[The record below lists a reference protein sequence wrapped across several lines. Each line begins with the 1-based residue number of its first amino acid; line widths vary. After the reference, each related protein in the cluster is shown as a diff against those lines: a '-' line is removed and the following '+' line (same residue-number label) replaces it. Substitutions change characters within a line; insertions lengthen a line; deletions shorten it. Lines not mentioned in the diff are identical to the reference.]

1 MFLCPTPWRR
11 WWHPTPVLLPG
22 KSHGQRSL
30 VGCSPRG
37 REESDTTE
45 ATEQQQRQQPHTLCE
60 GCLCCH
66 CPNVRLHYQVCEIEM
81 APTQSRYIAWRKVLS
96 SSLADAVLKFVLLL
110 IFQEGELEC
119 PWWLFWAFT
128 ECALELVLCVK
139 GDRGCRGYRMS
150 KEINGSCKRCVMKVW
165 TLGVA
170 DG

>member
-1 MFLCPTPWRR
+1 MAPHSSILAWKIPW
-11 WWHPTPVLLPG
+11 LEEPG
-22 KSHGQRSL
+22 RLQSMGSL
-30 VGCSPRG
+30 GVGH
-37 REESDTTE
+37 DW
-45 ATEQQQRQQPHTLCE
+45 ATEQQQQQQPHTLCE

-81 APTQSRYIAWRKVLS
+81 APTQSRYIAWRKVLI

-128 ECALELVLCVK
+128 KCALELVLYVK